1 MRRFKV
7 WTAVLALLAVLLLG
21 GLASAAKLSDVSTSW
36 AKADIE
42 ALMKDGIISGYP
54 DNTFRPEHPVTRAE
68 FARILSKAFH
78 YEPSGRNNFSDI
90 QNHWA
95 EKDINAL
102 VEKEIIQGY
111 PDGSFKPDTKIS
123 RAEMATMLTR
133 AIKLD
138 GDFNGSQFG
147 WWPSFEDVPED
158 HWAYNSVEIAN
169 RLGIVPSVIATRFQP
184 ERAANRAET
193 AAMIRAARDL
203 TTIQGTLQ
211 TAGDQ
216 NTLMVAPLIGQALV
230 LEVAPDASVLRN
242 STRAQSTDLV
252 EGDQIYVVASSF
264 GSAQFVKA
272 SGIVTQAD
280 VMSKVMDLSKGL
292 VTKEQL
298 SALLRGDWQAVQDE
312 MKYSIYDQL
321 LKNDVKPHEAEAIL
335 TQDWTALG
343 GLGQERLAEALSQQW
358 DVPMELIIALLQR
371 DWKAAQEYGQVELTQ
386 RILGGLLNDAN

>member
-21 GLASAAKLSDVSTSW
+21 GLASAAQLSDVSTSW

-169 RLGIVPSVIATRFQP
+169 RLGIVPSVIATRFP
-184 ERAANRAET
+184 NHHKLRISSSVCTFVCSR
-193 AAMIRAARDL
+193 MS
-203 TTIQGTLQ
+203 
-211 TAGDQ
+211 
-216 NTLMVAPLIGQALV
+216 NTL
-230 LEVAPDASVLRN
+230 
-242 STRAQSTDLV
+242 RAQSLAFL
-252 EGDQIYVVASSF
+252 ELLASDASRLDWF
-264 GSAQFVKA
+264 FNPFVIKFFRYISYTLKTAQYP
-272 SGIVTQAD
+272 
-280 VMSKVMDLSKGL
+280 L
-292 VTKEQL
+292 
-298 SALLRGDWQAVQDE
+298 
-312 MKYSIYDQL
+312 
-321 LKNDVKPHEAEAIL
+321 
-335 TQDWTALG
+335 
-343 GLGQERLAEALSQQW
+343 
-358 DVPMELIIALLQR
+358 
-371 DWKAAQEYGQVELTQ
+371 
-386 RILGGLLNDAN
+386 